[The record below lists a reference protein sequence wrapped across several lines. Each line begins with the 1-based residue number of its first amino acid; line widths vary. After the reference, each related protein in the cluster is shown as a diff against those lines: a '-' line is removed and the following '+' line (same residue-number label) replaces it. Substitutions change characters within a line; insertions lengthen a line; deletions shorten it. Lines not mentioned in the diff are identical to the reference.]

1 MVDQSKKKDD
11 KVVDVALPVD
21 EHIEDVVEDG
31 QQVRRKGVYL
41 LPNLL
46 TTAALFS
53 GFSAVISSMT
63 GAFSAAAIAI
73 FVAMILDGIDG
84 RVARFVNAQSK
95 FGAEY
100 DSLSDMVSFG
110 VAPALLSFSWALQ
123 EFNKF
128 GWMVAFIYVACAALR
143 LARFNTQVETT
154 DHRFFTGLP
163 SPSAAALVAG
173 MVWAFSDYGV
183 DGSQVVIAMLAVLVT
198 GLSGI
203 LMISNFHYSSFKQ
216 LNLNGRVPF
225 FFILV
230 VVLCFAVIFT
240 DPPRVLMM
248 IFLVYACS
256 GPIMAIMNI
265 CGIGSK
271 KNDENQQNEL

>member
-1 MVDQSKKKDD
+1 MVDQPEKKDNA
-11 KVVDVALPVD
+11 VVDVMLPVD
-21 EHIEDVVEDG
+21 EHVEEVAEDG
-31 QQVRRKGVYL
+31 QQVRRRGIYL

-84 RVARFVNAQSK
+84 RVARLIDAQSK

-123 EFNKF
+123 KLDKF
-128 GWMVAFIYVACAALR
+128 GWMIAFIYVACAALR
-143 LARFNTQVETT
+143 LARFNTQVETI
-154 DHRFFTGLP
+154 DSRFFTGLP
-163 SPSAAALVAG
+163 SPSAAAVVAG

-183 DGSQVVIAMLAVLVT
+183 DGSHMVIAILAVLIT

-203 LMISNFHYSSFKQ
+203 LMISNFHYHSFKQ

-240 DPPRVLMM
+240 DPPRVLLT
-248 IFLVYACS
+248 IFLAYACS
-256 GPIMAIMNI
+256 GPIITIMTI
-265 CGIGSK
+265 CGAKSK
-271 KNDENQQNEL
+271 TTDENQ